1 MGMSYRSPPC
11 PAPPG
16 CTQTLWNSLP
26 QRGALQKQ
34 LPVEQSRAEQSI
46 PLPPIASTELQ
57 LWKHSAT
64 SEITAI

>member
-34 LPVEQSRAEQSI
+34 LPVEQSRASRSL
-46 PLPPIASTELQ
+46 PLPALSCSCGSIQLPLRLQ
-57 LWKHSAT
+57 Q
-64 SEITAI
+64 SEQ

>member
-34 LPVEQSRAEQSI
+34 LPVEQSI
-46 PLPPIASTELQ
+46 PLPSIASTDLQ
-57 LWKHSAT
+57 LWKHSAA